1 MMFISSEKRS
11 CFSPKYAAPIVL
23 MVHLDLAANIFTGNA
38 TQRFTLFYFNFF
50 FQKGKTEHLNF
61 CPTSPHRVVVGNVF
75 AFLHGIYHAMTLYE
89 MLCSRLFG
97 CERSKIEKL
106 TFELTIF
113 PIPTSKQLP
122 AISVGKSYSPLKR
135 QSAKLLVGF
144 LSGFLVW
151 ANRQVP

>member
-1 MMFISSEKRS
+1 MTMMFISSEKRS

-23 MVHLDLAANIFTGNA
+23 MVHLAANIFTARNA
-38 TQRFTLFYFNFF
+38 SLYFILIFF
-50 FQKGKTEHLNF
+50 FKKERRNIWI
-61 CPTSPHRVVVGNVF
+61 SVRHRRIALSLEMF
-75 AFLHGIYHAMTLYE
+75 LLSFTAFITPWHWHE
-89 MLCSRLFG
+89 MVCSRLSG

-122 AISVGKSYSPLKR
+122 AISVGKFYLPLKR

-144 LSGFLVW
+144 LSGFLLW